1 MKRLFSIFV
10 VIIVTSCSFDNK
22 TGIWKDASNLPVDNQ
37 TSESIIDSSSDTKY
51 ENIFIKNKIYNE
63 EKKPVNPFNIKLGNP
78 IKISNWLEQY
88 ASSTNNI
95 SNFSYNDNKI
105 LLSKSRKLSKLSSTT
120 KHYSRKIVFYKDNL
134 ISYDHKGKVFLYSL
148 SLNKKIFEYNFYKK
162 NFKNFKKKINFIVKE
177 NILYAADNLGYLYAL
192 NLDNKSIVWAKNY
205 GIPFRSNLKISNNQI
220 FLANQDNAIYSINSA
235 TGDKNW
241 EFPTSLTF
249 LKSNFQNNF
258 ALDLA
263 NNNLFFLNTSGELYS
278 INYLNQKINWVVNFK
293 NFSQE
298 GDTNLFLSQ
307 PMVFKNNNL
316 IITTGQS
323 VLSYNTLTASKNW
336 NFYARPIFKPIITL
350 NYTFVILKNNL
361 LICLDN
367 TNGEVVW
374 SKNILSNIKNR
385 KIKNN
390 LGSIIDFKI
399 VNNKINFYTKNGYL
413 LSFNPNNGNLNYQN
427 RISKSGISSQVIFLN
442 ENMLFTDNNNKLLK
456 FN

>member
-1 MKRLFSIFV
+1 MRRLSFIF
-10 VIIVTSCSFDNK
+10 ITILCTSCSFDNK
-22 TGIWKDASNLPVDNQ
+22 TGIWKDASNLPVDDRVA
-37 TSESIIDSSSDTKY
+37 ESISNDSLSRGY
-51 ENIFIKNKIYNE
+51 EDVFTQSKIFNE
-63 EKKPVNPFNIKLGNP
+63 EKESSKFFYTEDTTPLRIT
-78 IKISNWLEQY
+78 NWPEQY
-88 ASSTNNI
+88 ATPTNNI
-95 SNFSYNDNKI
+95 SNFFYNDNST
-105 LLSKSRKLSKLSSTT
+105 LLLKSSKLSKRSTS
-120 KHYSRKIVFYKDNL
+120 KNNLGGNIIFYKNNL
-134 ISYDHKGKVFLYSL
+134 ISYDHKGTIFIFSL

-162 NFKNFKKKINFIVKE
+162 NYKKFNKEINLIVNENF
-177 NILYAADNLGYLYAL
+177 LYAADNLGYLYAINL
-192 NLDNKSIVWAKNY
+192 NDNSIVWAKNY

-258 ALDLA
+258 ALDLG

-336 NFYARPIFKPIITL
+336 NFYAEPIFKPIITL